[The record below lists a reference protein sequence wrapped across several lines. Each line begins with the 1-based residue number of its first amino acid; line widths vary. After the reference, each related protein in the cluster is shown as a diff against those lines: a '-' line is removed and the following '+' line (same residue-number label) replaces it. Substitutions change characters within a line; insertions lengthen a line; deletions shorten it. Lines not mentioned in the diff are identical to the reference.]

1 MALHPFAT
9 LVRPNL
15 LLFLTRERVPLSAP
29 VDIEQVSKSVVTVLS
44 MITRSY
50 YNIYD
55 NNLLLWPYIEHIV
68 CVCSLQVTGM
78 FSLYLRER
86 IVRLS
91 SQGHKPKAI
100 VALLLQ
106 GFWVSLRGVYYVL
119 KRYKTTGS
127 VFDRPCSGHPQIV
140 SEEGQKLIDD
150 WILNNDELT
159 TTELMHKLAEQEHCA
174 SRATVGR
181 LRQSLWWTAKATRYC
196 QLIQEVNKLKR
207 VEFCQRVL
215 EAGKNFNNIVFTD
228 ETMVKL
234 APSKRNCTIK
244 RVSPESLDQRQNTL
258 LRSTFGLESL
268 RLGNQLCPFTGTMDA
283 KLYPRARASW
293 VTTLHFFEISWW
305 KLLFSARQRSKT
317 Y

>member
-1 MALHPFAT
+1 MCKYAYTISDTRALCVSRGSCDSRTPKLKRAELELFMVLRPSAA

-29 VDIEQVSKSVVTVLS
+29 VGIEQVSKSVVTVLS

-127 VFDRPCSGHPQIV
+127 VFDRPCSGHPQII
-140 SEEGQKLIDD
+140 SEEGQKLVDD

-159 TTELMHKLAEQEHCA
+159 TTELMHKLAEQERRA
-174 SRATVGR
+174 STATVGR
-181 LRQSLWWTAKATRYC
+181 LRQS
-196 QLIQEVNKLKR
+196 I
-207 VEFCQRVL
+207 
-215 EAGKNFNNIVFTD
+215 
-228 ETMVKL
+228 
-234 APSKRNCTIK
+234 PSVDCKGN
-244 RVSPESLDQRQNTL
+244 SLLPINP
-258 LRSTFGLESL
+258 RS
-268 RLGNQLCPFTGTMDA
+268 
-283 KLYPRARASW
+283 
-293 VTTLHFFEISWW
+293 
-305 KLLFSARQRSKT
+305 
-317 Y
+317 